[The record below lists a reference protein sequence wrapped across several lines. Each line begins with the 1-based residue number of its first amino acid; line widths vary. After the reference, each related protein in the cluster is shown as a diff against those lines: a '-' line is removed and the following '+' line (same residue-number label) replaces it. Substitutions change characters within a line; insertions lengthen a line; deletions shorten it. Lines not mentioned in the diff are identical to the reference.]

1 MNTFYGFVAVA
12 AIILLFIGFTKIN
25 EPDNRNGKGI
35 EYIIS
40 GAFFVLWLLIY
51 LFGGDLEN

>member
-25 EPDNRNGKGI
+25 ELDNRAGI
-35 EYIIS
+35 GYIIN
-40 GAFFVLWLLIY
+40 GAFCCSKIVQQK
-51 LFGGDLEN
+51 